1 MKWGLIHL
9 GIIRDKPI
17 LIIYLVGQKIK
28 YYLPILERMIGGI
41 VKLVFIDKI
50 NNQRGKIGENIFLV
64 DSSEKNLE
72 KTEVN
77 TIMLKINSENIDK
90 LIPDILYFGNIYL
103 HHKKEYDCDKY
114 KDKSSLLQVI
124 FPKFIIKNRGYLIQ
138 LLGYGDS
145 NDEIFGVIKRGFIEF
160 LNKK

>member
-1 MKWGLIHL
+1 
-9 GIIRDKPI
+9 
-17 LIIYLVGQKIK
+17 LVGQKLK
-28 YYLPILERMIGGI
+28 YYLPILERIIGGM

-50 NNQRGKIGENIFLV
+50 NKQKGKIGENIFLV
-64 DSSEKNLE
+64 DFSEKI
-72 KTEVN
+72 EVD
-77 TIMLKINSENIDK
+77 TIMLKTNCENIEK

-103 HHKKEYDCDKY
+103 PYKKEYDCDKY

-124 FPKFIIKNRGYLIQ
+124 YPKIIIKNRVFLIQ

-145 NDEIFGVIKRGFIEF
+145 NDEIFGIVKRGFIEF